1 MNNKRNPYYKEY
13 KKNPLVKKPH
23 YTFKLP
29 EEVKADFDEYLR
41 KNPFRKAKDTVKW
54 IRERIHNRTRNSLSD
69 DE

>member
-1 MNNKRNPYYKEY
+1 MRPFLRDNAVYDDCTGAYN
-13 KKNPLVKKPH
+13 LMA
-23 YTFKLP
+23 T
-29 EEVKADFDEYLR
+29 ADFDEYLR